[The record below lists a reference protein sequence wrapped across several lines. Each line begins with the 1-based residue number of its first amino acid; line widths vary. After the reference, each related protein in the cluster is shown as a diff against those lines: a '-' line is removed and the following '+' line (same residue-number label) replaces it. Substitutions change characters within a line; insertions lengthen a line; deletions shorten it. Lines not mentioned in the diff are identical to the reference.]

1 MRNLLLCF
9 LAAVLVSAG
18 AAGEPLQITDHGKI
32 VVGAG
37 SVGFSAVNSGWSEFG
52 NVKWRD
58 VKKESGK
65 DFQRFTGHFEFEGVP
80 CTAVETVRRLA
91 PNKFRI
97 ECDWQFDRDVKVN
110 GIFSCISMPLPL
122 EGILVDGKKLLIPEL
137 PRKDSSE
144 HLHKW
149 QYT

>member
-58 VKKESGK
+58 VKKI
-65 DFQRFTGHFEFEGVP
+65 P
-80 CTAVETVRRLA
+80 CIGDKRL
-91 PNKFRI
+91 
-97 ECDWQFDRDVKVN
+97 
-110 GIFSCISMPLPL
+110 
-122 EGILVDGKKLLIPEL
+122 PE
-137 PRKDSSE
+137 
-144 HLHKW
+144 
-149 QYT
+149 